1 MRRDGFTLIDLLA
14 LIAIMA
20 VLASLLLPALAKGGP
35 NGQGLQ
41 CLNNLKQLTVAW
53 SMYAND
59 NNDRLIGAQRDIIGL
74 PNWPTWMTGGLD
86 FSSGN
91 TSNWDTNR
99 DITLSPLWP
108 YAGKQAGLLKCPA
121 DQSTVIPS
129 SGPYIGQRVPRV
141 RSVSMSQVFGTGGWL
156 NGLYNPSQT
165 VWRTYH
171 KGADIVIPAKTFL
184 FADEHPD
191 SINDGSLAVQCAG
204 ADSPSNA
211 RIIDFPA
218 NYHNGAGV
226 FSFSDGHTEVHNWIG
241 SKIRDAPIYYSN
253 ATVLNVL
260 AVDSWVDVQWL
271 AEHTTV
277 RR

>member
-1 MRRDGFTLIDLLA
+1 MPTCYDRPMRGRSEGFASSWLESERRRHELLTFVRARTAPEELLPEFRGRQTGRDGFTLIDLLA

-35 NGQGLQ
+35 SGQGLQ
-41 CLNNLKQLTVAW
+41 CMNNLKQLAVAW
-53 SMYAND
+53 RMYASD
-59 NNDRLIGAQRDIIGL
+59 NNDRLVGAQRDIIGL

-141 RSVSMSQVFGTGGWL
+141 RSVSMSQVFGTGEWL
-156 NGLYNPSQT
+156 DPYYPRQ
-165 VWRTYH
+165 VIWRTYH
-171 KGADIVIPAKTFL
+171 K
-184 FADEHPD
+184 
-191 SINDGSLAVQCAG
+191 
-204 ADSPSNA
+204 
-211 RIIDFPA
+211 
-218 NYHNGAGV
+218 
-226 FSFSDGHTEVHNWIG
+226 
-241 SKIRDAPIYYSN
+241 
-253 ATVLNVL
+253 
-260 AVDSWVDVQWL
+260 
-271 AEHTTV
+271 
-277 RR
+277 